1 MVFISISLK
10 FEKDIF
16 DIFTIFFDDDEGN
29 DVYRIEN
36 NYKDYYL
43 TTISNFIL
51 GVVTL

>member
-29 DVYRIEN
+29 DVYRIEQ
-36 NYKDYYL
+36 
-43 TTISNFIL
+43 TITKTIIL
-51 GVVTL
+51 PQ